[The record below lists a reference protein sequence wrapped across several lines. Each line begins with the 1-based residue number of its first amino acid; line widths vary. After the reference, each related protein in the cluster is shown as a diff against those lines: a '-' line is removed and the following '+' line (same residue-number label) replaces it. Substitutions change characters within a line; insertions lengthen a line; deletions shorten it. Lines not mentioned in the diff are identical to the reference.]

1 MINGMTF
8 EEYNARERRRGSI
21 VAKLHGYIPLDYGDT
36 EASLTAEYLEITGEP
51 YKTQAEEMAA
61 KVKAAEE
68 TLAQRIALRNAAD
81 RQSIVAARLAG
92 FMDCSDVFDA
102 LGFDRVNA
110 GGETRS
116 VMQVAYRWIRYAN
129 FEVEYI
135 IPDGITDVPKAQ
147 RTGCYADDLPEI
159 VACKDAYYAE
169 LRQRE
174 WDTAMLSA
182 TDAREK
188 DGDGGNM
195 NWTTYME
202 SLGVRPEVDLA
213 PMMAATGRQYAIEK
227 AERDA
232 DRQRD
237 ESIIAAMRD
246 YDGPLNRR
254 GKPRMRPLRQH
265 LEAYDVGRITRPERN
280 ELWAKAQGE

>member
-1 MINGMTF
+1 MTY
-8 EEYNARERRRGSI
+8 EER
-21 VAKLHGYIPLDYGDT
+21 K
-36 EASLTAEYLEITGEP
+36 
-51 YKTQAEEMAA
+51 
-61 KVKAAEE
+61 
-68 TLAQRIALRNAAD
+68 ALRNAAD
-81 RQSIVAARLAG
+81 RKAIVAAGLAG

-110 GGETRS
+110 SGTPRS
-116 VMQVAYRWIRYAN
+116 VMQVAYRWIADAG
-129 FEVEYI
+129 FEVEYV

-280 ELWAKAQGE
+280 ELWAKARGG